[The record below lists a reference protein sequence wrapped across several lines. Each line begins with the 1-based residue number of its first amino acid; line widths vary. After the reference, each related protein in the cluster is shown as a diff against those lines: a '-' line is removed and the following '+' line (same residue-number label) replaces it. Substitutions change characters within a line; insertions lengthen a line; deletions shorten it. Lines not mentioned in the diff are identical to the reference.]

1 MSDIQDGK
9 NQKLLAARSAR
20 SGQDLAADAGETC
33 SPGDVPLQAEAVD
46 FPPECRVR
54 KTDEYSSVFAFR
66 RSIRGRYFVLHYRP
80 GSTGIARLGFVV
92 AKKLAKHAVTRN
104 LLKRLGREH
113 FRHVRASLPAHDMAL
128 RLAQKVDSATR
139 AQLREDIASLF
150 ARLPR

>member
-1 MSDIQDGK
+1 MSG
-9 NQKLLAARSAR
+9 
-20 SGQDLAADAGETC
+20 
-33 SPGDVPLQAEAVD
+33 AVEEISNRLK
-46 FPPECRVR
+46 FPPACRVR

-80 GSTGIARLGFVV
+80 DVSGFARLGFVV
-92 AKKLAKHAVTRN
+92 ARKLVRHAVTRN

-113 FRHVRASLPAHDMAL
+113 FRHIRATMPAHDMAL
-128 RLAQKVDSATR
+128 RLAQKVDGATR

>member
-1 MSDIQDGK
+1 MSGT
-9 NQKLLAARSAR
+9 ASESS
-20 SGQDLAADAGETC
+20 SGLNRDLESGPVAV
-33 SPGDVPLQAEAVD
+33 SEASVVFPEK

-80 GSTGIARLGFVV
+80 GKDLARLGLVM
-92 AKKLAKHAVTRN
+92 AKKLARQAVTRN
-104 LLKRLGREH
+104 LLKRLAREH
-113 FRHVRASLPAHDMAL
+113 FRHIRASLPAHDMAL
-128 RLAQKVDSATR
+128 RLAQKTDGATR

>member
-1 MSDIQDGK
+1 MS
-9 NQKLLAARSAR
+9 ASAEEIS
-20 SGQDLAADAGETC
+20 SGLK
-33 SPGDVPLQAEAVD
+33 
-46 FPPECRVR
+46 FPPACRVR

-80 GSTGIARLGFVV
+80 DAADGIARLGFVV
-92 AKKLAKHAVTRN
+92 ARKLARKAVTRN

-113 FRHVRASLPAHDMAL
+113 FRHIRAILPAHDMAL
-128 RLAQKVDSATR
+128 RLAQKVDGATR

>member
-1 MSDIQDGK
+1 MSDATEENSTSLK
-9 NQKLLAARSAR
+9 
-20 SGQDLAADAGETC
+20 
-33 SPGDVPLQAEAVD
+33 
-46 FPPECRVR
+46 FPPACRVR

-80 GSTGIARLGFVV
+80 AGSDKELARLGFVV
-92 AKKLAKHAVTRN
+92 ARKLARQAVTRN

-113 FRHVRASLPAHDMAL
+113 FRHIRETLPAHDMAL
-128 RLAQKVDSATR
+128 RLAQKVDGVTR

>member
-1 MSDIQDGK
+1 MSDTTGESLMGFSSPETGQEVK
-9 NQKLLAARSAR
+9 AVKL
-20 SGQDLAADAGETC
+20 
-33 SPGDVPLQAEAVD
+33 D

-80 GSTGIARLGFVV
+80 GNGLAKLGFVV
-92 AKKLAKHAVTRN
+92 ARKLARQAVTRN

-113 FRHVRASLPAHDMAL
+113 FRHIRASLPAHDMAL
-128 RLAQKVDSATR
+128 RLSQKVDGATR

>member
-1 MSDIQDGK
+1 MSGT
-9 NQKLLAARSAR
+9 ASESS
-20 SGQDLAADAGETC
+20 SGLNPDLETQPEA
-33 SPGDVPLQAEAVD
+33 SPSEVSVVFPKK

-80 GSTGIARLGFVV
+80 GNGLARLGLVM
-92 AKKLAKHAVTRN
+92 AKKLARHAVTRN
-104 LLKRLGREH
+104 LLKRLAREH
-113 FRHVRASLPAHDMAL
+113 FRHIRANLPAHDMAL
-128 RLAQKVDSATR
+128 RLAQKTDGATR

>member
-1 MSDIQDGK
+1 MSGTASESSSRLNRDLETAPVAAMSGAPVVFPGK
-9 NQKLLAARSAR
+9 
-20 SGQDLAADAGETC
+20 
-33 SPGDVPLQAEAVD
+33 

-80 GSTGIARLGFVV
+80 GKDLARLGLVM
-92 AKKLAKHAVTRN
+92 AKKLARHAVTRN
-104 LLKRLGREH
+104 LLKRLAREH
-113 FRHVRASLPAHDMAL
+113 FRHIRASLPAHDMAL
-128 RLAQKVDSATR
+128 RLAQKTDGATR

>member
-1 MSDIQDGK
+1 MSGTTSESSSGLNRD
-9 NQKLLAARSAR
+9 LEAESATGM
-20 SGQDLAADAGETC
+20 SGTSVVLPEN
-33 SPGDVPLQAEAVD
+33 

-80 GSTGIARLGFVV
+80 GKDLARLGLVM
-92 AKKLAKHAVTRN
+92 AKKLARHAVTRN
-104 LLKRLGREH
+104 LLKRLAREH
-113 FRHVRASLPAHDMAL
+113 FRHIRASLPAHDMAL
-128 RLAQKVDSATR
+128 RLAQKTDGATR